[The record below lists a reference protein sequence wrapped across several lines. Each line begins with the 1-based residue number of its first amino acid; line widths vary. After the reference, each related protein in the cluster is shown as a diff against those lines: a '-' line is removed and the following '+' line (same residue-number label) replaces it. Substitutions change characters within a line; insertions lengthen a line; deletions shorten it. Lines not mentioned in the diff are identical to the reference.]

1 MKFNKWD
8 TLISIALIL
17 VCFVS
22 LSFVFIDSLFFK
34 FAYNFNNI
42 SNPIAILKNVNGDIR
57 IKPPDLYQWI
67 PAQANMKLGAGF
79 QIYSGEKSSVNIEAE
94 SWDATVEEKSYLYID
109 SLDNLNRLSVDSG
122 NISFKSKSNDVVL
135 KVCDESLEFNGDEG
149 ENSLTAESDCI
160 KKPKINVSKG
170 KIRENNKI
178 NIVTNVRPDSNE
190 GVEKNILS
198 EEEKQ
203 KRLAADLES
212 LKQDIL
218 KKKKPELIKP
228 KSNDKIEF
236 TIDSE
241 GIFLGPNIFEM
252 TYSVNNKIYKKKLDA
267 KMFLEQSL
275 IKDSDGIIEY
285 TFEKQTNESWS
296 VVLSN
301 QSIENFIDLSSEKVN
316 FTIKFNIQKS
326 IDPVKIINSNVFLDV
341 NNYLNSYAE
350 WDKNL
355 DHSKFKVQL
364 SKNKEFSNI
373 YQELQTNE
381 NRYQL
386 KPIHKTY
393 YVRIKAIGNEGQVS
407 PLSEVVTVN
416 TDLGEIELKSKKEY
430 IIKNNEKMVQLEFKP
445 LVDIKQYGVQISN
458 SNNFESDTILKFKSN
473 RSVIDFKYPQEG
485 NYFWR
490 VWPVNQEGTS
500 LSSLVK
506 SETFRIIKV
515 RKIDPPKLLSPEDKS
530 TQYFQGGKEIFS
542 HLKWE
547 KSKENDDYEIQ
558 LATDAQFENI
568 INIFDSKVNNKVIY
582 FDKFYN
588 KVFWRV
594 RSRGKAIETSEWSE
608 ARSIFFYKD

>member
-8 TLISIALIL
+8 TLISIVLMIVCLI
-17 VCFVS
+17 S

-42 SNPIAILKNVNGDIR
+42 SNPIAVLKNVKGDIR
-57 IKPPDLYQWI
+57 IKPPELYQWI

-79 QIYSGEKSSVNIEAE
+79 QIYSGDRSSVNIVAE
-94 SWDATVEEKSYLYID
+94 SWNATVEEKSYLYID

-135 KVCDESLEFNGDEG
+135 KVCDESLEFAGDKG
-149 ENSLTAESDCI
+149 ENSLTAESDCV
-160 KKPKINVSKG
+160 KKPKINLSKG

-178 NIVTNVRPDSNE
+178 NLVTNEKPDSNE
-190 GVEKNILS
+190 VVKKNIQS

-203 KRLAADLES
+203 KRIAAELES

-228 KSNDKIEF
+228 KSSDKIEF
-236 TIDSE
+236 TIDNE
-241 GIFLGPNIFEM
+241 GLFLGPNIFELI
-252 TYSVNNKIYKKKLDA
+252 YSVNNKIYKKKLDA
-267 KMFLEQSL
+267 RVFLEQTL

-285 TFEKQTNESWS
+285 TFEKQTNDNWS
-296 VVLSN
+296 VVLAN
-301 QSIENFIDLSSEKVN
+301 QSIENFIDLSSEKAN

-326 IDPVKIINSNVFLDV
+326 IESVKIINSNIFLDE
-341 NNYLNSYAE
+341 NNYMNSYAE

-355 DHSKFKVQL
+355 DHFKFKVQL
-364 SKNKEFSNI
+364 SRNKDFSNI
-373 YQELQTNE
+373 FQELQISE
-381 NRYQL
+381 NRMQL

-393 YVRIKAIGNEGQVS
+393 YLRVQAIGEEGQVS
-407 PLSEVVTVN
+407 PLSEVVTVS
-416 TDLGEIELKSKKEY
+416 TDLGEIDLKSKKEY
-430 IIKNNEKMVQLEFKP
+430 IIKNNEKSVLLEFKP
-445 LVDIKQYGVQISN
+445 LSEIKLYGVQISK
-458 SNNFESDTILKFKSN
+458 SENFESDTILKFKSN
-473 RSVIDFKYPQEG
+473 RTRVDFKYLEEG
-485 NYFWR
+485 SYFWR
-490 VWPVNQEGTS
+490 VWPVNQEGAS

-515 RKIDPPKLLSPEDKS
+515 RKIDPPALLSPENKS

-558 LATDAQFENI
+558 IATDSNFENI
-568 INIFDSKVNNKVIY
+568 VNTFDSKTNNKVVY

-588 KVFWRV
+588 KIYWRV

-608 ARSIFFYKD
+608 TRSIFFYKD